1 MKRTLILTTAIALSV
16 AGLLVKST
24 PGETQAQELK
34 FHHTENS
41 IANQYVVVLD
51 PELSESAVSS
61 TAQSLAT
68 TYGGTVG
75 HIYEHALKGFSLHST
90 EAAAI
95 SLSTDSVVEYVA
107 EDAVATITGTQ
118 LNPNSWGLDRID
130 QASLPVNNAYTYKPT
145 GAGVHAYVIDTGI
158 RTTHQDFNGRAF
170 NAADF
175 VGGAN
180 PGCTGF
186 PIGGH
191 GTHVAG
197 TIAGNKYGVAKSV
210 FVYSIRVADCNGNA
224 PFSVIIAGVNW
235 VTGNRNNPAVANI
248 SLAGPAFPALDSAVA
263 TSIASGVTYVIGAGN
278 DGINAGSVSPA
289 RVTTA
294 LTVAATDDTDTR
306 AVFTTLSSSNF
317 GSVVDLFAPGKFIV
331 SAWHDSDTAENTI
344 SGTSTSAPH
353 VAGIVAQ
360 YLQLNQTASPA
371 TVHAAIV
378 NNATTGVVSNP
389 GTGTP
394 NRLAYS
400 NFLAAPPRATNTDF
414 DADSKADLA
423 VWRPSTGDWHV
434 FFSATST
441 SCQVNWGSGSLNDQI
456 VPGDYE
462 GDGKVDRVV
471 WRPSTGVWSII
482 DSLTNTQRYEY
493 WGTSGDIPVPA
504 DYDGDKITDVA
515 VWRPSDGIW
524 YIIPSST
531 GTPQYVTFGT
541 SGDKPVAADYDG
553 DGKADVAVWRP
564 SDSTWYIL
572 NSSTGTVRYEVFG
585 VASFSDVLVPADY
598 DGDLSADVAVW
609 RPGNGTWYILQ
620 STTGTV
626 RYETFGLPADI
637 PVAADY
643 DGDGKSEV
651 AVFRPS
657 TGVWWILG
665 IGAATWGTSG
675 DIPIP
680 SAYNRY

>member
-1 MKRTLILTTAIALSV
+1 MKRTLILTAAIAVSV
-16 AGLLVKST
+16 AGLLVKT
-24 PGETQAQELK
+24 IPGGAQESK
-34 FHHTENS
+34 FHHTENA

-51 PELSESAVSS
+51 PELSASEVSS

-75 HIYEHALKGFSLHST
+75 YIYEHALKGFSLQST

-95 SLSTDSVVEYVA
+95 SLSNDSVVEYVA
-107 EDAVATITGTQ
+107 EDAVASITGTQ

-130 QASLPVNNAYTYKPT
+130 QRNLPLNNAYTYKPT
-145 GAGVHAYVIDTGI
+145 GAGAHAYVIDTGI

-170 NAADF
+170 NAVDF
-175 VGGAN
+175 VGGSN

-197 TIAGNKYGVAKSV
+197 TIAGNKYGVAKGV
-210 FVYSIRVADCNGNA
+210 FVYSVRVADCNGSA
-224 PFSVIIAGVNW
+224 LFSRVIAGVDW
-235 VTGNRNNPAVANI
+235 VTGNRNNPAVANM
-248 SLAGPAFPALDSAVA
+248 SLAGPQFVALDSAVA
-263 TSIASGVTYVIGAGN
+263 GSIASGVTYVVGAGN
-278 DGINAGSVSPA
+278 DGIDAGGVSPA

-306 AVFTTLSSSNF
+306 AVFTALSSSNF

-344 SGTSTSAPH
+344 SGTSMSAPH

-360 YLQLNQTASPA
+360 YLQLNPSASPA

-378 NNATTGVVSNP
+378 NNATTGVVNNS

-394 NRLAYS
+394 NRLAFS
-400 NFLAAPPRATNTDF
+400 NFLTAPPKATNSDF
-414 DADSKADLA
+414 DADSIADLA
-423 VWRPSTGDWHV
+423 VWRPSTGDWHI

-441 SCQVNWGSGSLNDQI
+441 SSQVAWGSGSLNDQI
-456 VPGDYE
+456 VSGDYE
-462 GDGKVDRVV
+462 GDGKADRVV
-471 WRPSTGVWSII
+471 WRPSTGIWYII
-482 DSLTNTQRYEY
+482 DSSTNTQRYEY
-493 WGTSGDIPVPA
+493 WGSSGDIPVPA

-515 VWRPSDGIW
+515 VWRPSDGVW
-524 YIIPSST
+524 YITPSST
-531 GTPQYVTFGT
+531 GTPQYVTFGA

-585 VASFSDVLVPADY
+585 GASFSDVLVPADY
-598 DGDLSADVAVW
+598 DGDVSADVAVW
-609 RPGNGTWYILQ
+609 RPSNGTWYILQ
-620 STTGTV
+620 SRTGTV
-626 RYETFGLPADI
+626 RYETFGQNGDI

-643 DGDGKSEV
+643 NGDGTSDV

-657 TGVWWILG
+657 TGYWWILG
-665 IGAATWGTSG
+665 IGAAPWGQSG